1 MLLEHKFNPAVP
13 IEAGYPHAREY
24 LNQCGFIC
32 SDDDDGLKAEV
43 KGRQS
48 GKNFPISPQL
58 IRLGFENGQY
68 RLAYLIEERR
78 LGTVGRTPKKKIKEC
93 REWMLLLT
101 NAIEEAVNEGTFKE
115 EPLGIIKKLKRK
127 KRISM
132 IIAICLLGA
141 VIVFALLLTILA
153 VMQS

>member
-13 IEAGYPHAREY
+13 IEAGYPRAREY

-32 SDDDDGLKAEV
+32 SEDDDGVKAEI

-48 GKNFPISPQL
+48 GRNFPISPQL
-58 IRLGFENGQY
+58 IRLGFENGNY
-68 RLAYLIEERR
+68 WLAYLIEERR
-78 LGTVGRTPKKKIKEC
+78 PGTVGRTPKKKIKEC

-101 NAIEEAVNEGTFKE
+101 SAIEKAVNEGASE
-115 EPLGIIKKLKRK
+115 EGPLSIINKLKRK
-127 KRISM
+127 KKLSRI
-132 IIAICLLGA
+132 IGICLLATVIIFA
-141 VIVFALLLTILA
+141 VLLTILA